1 MLRSFSCHA
10 GLLVERSEPP
20 AALDPDLVWIDLLNP
35 SIDEQRVV
43 EALLELS
50 IPTQEEMLEIELS
63 ARLYQEDG
71 AEFMTMTAIA
81 NLDGEEPVKT
91 PVSFILKHRVLVT
104 VRWSD
109 PRPII
114 AYQSRAAR
122 QKDVLSGNGE
132 QVMVGLLEAFTDRTA
147 DALEKVGNEIDQLS
161 RGVFLS
167 KPRKV
172 AKMTH
177 DLQLVIQQLGRKA
190 ELLTMVQESLV
201 SVGRVTAYHAA
212 LEVSPRKGAIS
223 RETRS
228 MLKVV
233 QRDALALG
241 EHARSLIGRVNFL
254 LDATLG
260 LINLEQNQ
268 IIKIF
273 SVAAVVFLPP
283 TLVASIYGMNF
294 DFMPELHWPL
304 GYPFALG
311 LMVLSAVVPYLF
323 FKRKGWL

>member
-10 GLLVERSEPP
+10 GLLVERDGPP
-20 AALDPDLVWIDLLNP
+20 AALDADLVWIDLLSP
-35 SIDEQRVV
+35 TEEEEHAV
-43 EALLELS
+43 EALLGLA

-71 AEFMTMTAIA
+71 AVFMTMTALA
-81 NLDGEEPVKT
+81 NINSEVPEKT
-91 PVSFILKHRVLVT
+91 PVTFILKQRVLVT

-109 PRPII
+109 PRPIL
-114 AYQSRAAR
+114 AYQTRATR
-122 QKDVLSGNGE
+122 QKDVLSGDGE
-132 QVMVGLLEAFTDRTA
+132 QVMVGILEAFTDRTA
-147 DALEKVGNEIDQLS
+147 DALEQVGNEIDQLS
-161 RGVFLS
+161 RGVFLT
-167 KPRKV
+167 RRQKV
-172 AKMTH
+172 AKMTQ

-201 SVGRVTAYHAA
+201 SVGRVIAYHTAV
-212 LEVSPRKGAIS
+212 ETSPRQGPIS
-223 RETRS
+223 RGTRS

-233 QRDALALG
+233 QRDAIALG

-294 DFMPELHWPL
+294 DHMPELSWPF

-311 LMVLSAVVPYLF
+311 LMVASALVPYLF

>member
-1 MLRSFSCHA
+1 MLRSFSCQS

-20 AALDPDLVWIDLLNP
+20 AALDADLVWIDLLSP
-35 SIDEQRVV
+35 TEDEQRAV
-43 EALLELS
+43 EGLLGLS
-50 IPTQEEMLEIELS
+50 IPTQEEMQEIELS
-63 ARLYQEDG
+63 ARLYHEDK
-71 AEFMTMTAIA
+71 AQFMTMTALA
-81 NLDGEEPVKT
+81 SLDSEEPLKT
-91 PVSFILKHRVLVT
+91 PVTFILKQQVLVT

-109 PRPII
+109 LRPIL
-114 AYQSRAAR
+114 AFQTRAGR
-122 QKDVLSGNGE
+122 LRDVLSGTGE
-132 QVMVGLLEAFTDRTA
+132 QVMIGILEAFTDRTA
-147 DALEKVGNEIDQLS
+147 DALENAGNEIDHLS
-161 RGVFLS
+161 RGVFLT
-167 KPRKV
+167 RREKV

-201 SVGRVTAYHAA
+201 SVGRVASYHTA
-212 LEVSPRKGAIS
+212 LELAPAKGAVS

-228 MLKVV
+228 MLKAV

-294 DFMPELHWPL
+294 DYMPELSWPL

-311 LMVLSAVVPYLF
+311 VMVLSAAVPYLF

>member
-1 MLRSFSCHA
+1 MLRFFSCHA
-10 GLLVERSEPP
+10 GLLVERTDPP
-20 AALDPDLVWIDLLNP
+20 AAVDAGLVWIDLLSP
-35 SIDEQRVV
+35 TEDEERAV
-43 EALLELS
+43 ETLLGLS

-63 ARLYQEDG
+63 ARLYQEEG
-71 AEFMTMTAIA
+71 AEFMTMTALA
-81 NLDGEEPVKT
+81 NLDSEVPVKA
-91 PVSFILKHRVLVT
+91 PVTFILKQRVLVT

-109 PRPII
+109 PRPIL
-114 AYQSRAAR
+114 AYQTRATR
-122 QKDVLSGNGE
+122 QKDVLSDDGE
-132 QVMVGLLEAFTDRTA
+132 QVMVGILEAFTDRTA
-147 DALEKVGNEIDQLS
+147 DALEKVGNEIDLLS
-161 RGVFLS
+161 RDVFLT

-201 SVGRVTAYHAA
+201 SIGRVITYHSAV
-212 LEVSPRKGAIS
+212 EVAPRKETIG
-223 RETRS
+223 RGTRS

-241 EHARSLIGRVNFL
+241 EHARSLIGRINFL

-294 DFMPELHWPL
+294 DYLPELSWPL

-311 LMVLSAVVPYLF
+311 LMVASAVVPYLF